1 VVTDVQRRDRN
12 ELEPGRAST
21 SGIPLT
27 GAFAQTRQSWARRI
41 DAIEDLPVP
50 YRQPLRLELDGAPLP
65 YAVLCPAFPR
75 HAQPTLETL
84 VVAIGDRLHFFA
96 RHGVS
101 IAATSFG
108 LPEVHAVDVGDVLLD
123 SWLTVRGRTADLSS
137 QSATVRFNAVG
148 MELMLPFVDLVR
160 PPVRGATATA
170 GNHEPTM
177 LRSLSWQ
184 SLKFY
189 NLARSVLREGER
201 VVDVVFQPAIRG
213 RRRGP
218 ALPFLRRE
226 IASAHLVLLTES
238 ELIIASDI
246 EGKRRRSDRYGHVRT
261 HLPLRHVVDALVV
274 ARDDGLHAV
283 RIGLSSGDAIEVV
296 FEQATDVDG
305 LVSSLRPG
313 VA

>member
-1 VVTDVQRRDRN
+1 MVTYFERRNRA
-12 ELEPGRAST
+12 EPEPTLAST
-21 SGIPLT
+21 SGMPLT

-41 DAIEDLPVP
+41 DAIEDLPEP
-50 YRQPLRLELDGAPLP
+50 YHQPLRLELDGAPLP

-84 VVAIGDRLHFFA
+84 VIAIGDRLHLFA
-96 RHGVS
+96 RRGAA
-101 IAATSFG
+101 IAATSFE
-108 LPEVHAVDVGDVLLD
+108 LPEAHAVDVGDVLLD
-123 SWLTVRGRTADLSS
+123 SWLTVHGRTENLSAR
-137 QSATVRFNAVG
+137 SATVRFNAVG
-148 MELMLPFVDLVR
+148 MELMLPFVDLLR
-160 PPVRGATATA
+160 PPVRGAQATA
-170 GNHEPTM
+170 GYHEPTM

-189 NLARSVLREGER
+189 NVARSVLRERER

-226 IASAHLVLLTES
+226 IAPAHLVLLTES

-246 EGKRRRSDRYGHVRT
+246 AGRRRRSDRYGHVRT
-261 HLPLRHVVDALVV
+261 YLPLRHVVDAMGV

-283 RIGLSSGDAIEVV
+283 RIGLSAGDAIEVV
-296 FEQATDVDG
+296 FEQAADVDG
-305 LVSSLRPG
+305 LVSSLKPA